1 MQINKISINNNQLS
15 FKANYI
21 TIEKR
26 GKFFIPTVVSTDNE
40 ENLGKEPV
48 LQYERKGEKYEF
60 PMVYDGKYYTTKS
73 TIGSNK
79 YRIYYKDTGKY
90 ERNGQEQVINPL
102 NLIKT
107 ATKEDRIYNNLPLE
121 QAIAKGDANGKVFV
135 NTVEIPKDV
144 PAILILDKV
153 EKVEDIILAG
163 IPENV
168 KSIIVSSAK
177 MDTLDHIANLTR
189 NKYQVF
195 SIIWDDDKF
204 NKLKEQNGKYLSLN
218 NESGILDYEVIDA
231 KELTNEDVNPISS
244 ITIVP
249 PKLENVEKLLD
260 FDELTPQNCGNKGYR
275 LSVMQKLVRDGKL
288 KDINIPQGFVI
299 PEGYINKYIEYL
311 NVDDKEEWKKR
322 IKEGIYYQD
331 TENKIKELGLPRDGL
346 IIRSN
351 YNTEDLGSF
360 SSAGIYESISAYDC
374 GSIID
379 KAVYDVIGGEHLRL
393 SDMAKKV
400 HKKYGINE
408 KDIQPSVIVQERIY
422 PDYEYTLYTDDG
434 DNNIIID
441 LSDNSLG
448 YMKPANALIKYN
460 KKTKELTLER
470 KQSPLATYLFDEK
483 GNIVNQ
489 KHPKDKITENW
500 NILAPL
506 LGIVTS
512 GALVLEKFFNH
523 PQDIEG
529 GIGRDGKVY
538 FWQTRDI
545 VAKAVKRI

>member
-1 MQINKISINNNQLS
+1 MQINKISTTNKFIN
-15 FKANYI
+15 FKANFF
-21 TIEKR
+21 TVQKR
-26 GKFFIPTVVSTDNE
+26 GKYFYHTAISTDNQ

-48 LQYERKGEKYEF
+48 LIYEKEGEKYEI
-60 PMVYDGKYYTTKS
+60 PMVYDGKFYTTQSSVS
-73 TIGSNK
+73 TNK
-79 YRIYYKDTGKY
+79 YRIFYKDTGKY
-90 ERNGQEQVINPL
+90 EKGGIEQVINPL
-102 NLIKT
+102 KFIKT
-107 ATKEDRIYNNLPLE
+107 ATIEDRKYNRLPLE
-121 QAIAKGDANGKVFV
+121 QAISKGEVKGKVYV
-135 NTVEIPKDV
+135 NTFDIPKDV
-144 PAILILDKV
+144 PAILILNEI
-153 EKVEDIILAG
+153 EKEEDVILTD
-163 IPENV
+163 IPKNV

-177 MDTLDHIANLTR
+177 MGVLDHIANLTR

-195 SIIWDDDKF
+195 SIVWDDNKF
-204 NKLKEQNGKYLSLN
+204 NDLKNQEGKYLSIN
-218 NESGILDYEVIDA
+218 NEREILEYKEIGIS
-231 KELTNEDVNPISS
+231 ELTTENVNSVSS
-244 ITIVP
+244 SAITP
-249 PKLENVEKLLD
+249 PKLENVERLLN

-275 LSVMQKLVRDGKL
+275 ISLMQKLVRNGIL
-288 KDINIPQGFVI
+288 KDINIPKGFVI
-299 PEGYINKYIEYL
+299 PEGYVNKYIEYL

-331 TENKIKELGLPRDGL
+331 TENKIKELGLSRNGL

-351 YNTEDLGSF
+351 YNTEDLNSF
-360 SSAGIYESISAYDC
+360 SSAGIYESISVYDF

-400 HKKYGINE
+400 HTKYGINE

-422 PDYEYTLYTDDG
+422 PYYEYTLYTDDG

-470 KQSPLATYLFDEK
+470 KQSPLASYLFDEK
-483 GNIVNQ
+483 GNIINQ
-489 KHPKDKITENW
+489 EHPTDKITENW
-500 NILAPL
+500 NILTPFL
-506 LGIVTS
+506 SILTS
-512 GALVLEKFFNH
+512 GALVLEKFFKH

-529 GIGRDGKVY
+529 GISKDGKVY

-545 VAKAVKRI
+545 VAKAVKKI

>member
-177 MDTLDHIANLTR
+177 MNTLDHIANLTR
-189 NKYQVF
+189 NRYQVF
-195 SIIWDDDKF
+195 SIVWDNDKF
-204 NKLKEQNGKYLSLN
+204 NDLKNQGGKCIYLN
-218 NESGILDYEVIDA
+218 NESGILDYKQIGVN
-231 KELTNEDVNPISS
+231 ELTNDIANSTSYPPV
-244 ITIVP
+244 TP
-249 PKLENVEKLLD
+249 PKLENVERLLD
-260 FDELTPQNCGNKGYR
+260 FDELTPQNSGNKGYR
-275 LSVMQKLVRDGKL
+275 LGIMQKLLRDGIL
-288 KDINIPQGFVI
+288 KDINIPNGFVI
-299 PEGYINKYIEYL
+299 PEGYIKKYNDYIDVE
-311 NVDDKEEWKKR
+311 DKEEWRKL
-322 IKEGIYYQD
+322 ITEGIYTQE
-331 TENKIKELGLPRDGL
+331 TEEKIKELGLPRRNL

-351 YNTEDLGSF
+351 FNTEDLGSF
-360 SSAGIYESISAYDC
+360 SSAGIYVSKYA
-374 GSIID
+374 GTFGGIID
-379 KAVYDVIGGEHLRL
+379 EAVFDVIGNPLHL
-393 SDMAKKV
+393 SGMAKKV
-400 HKKYGINE
+400 HKKYGIEE
-408 KDIQPSVIVQERIY
+408 KDIQPSVIIQDRIHS
-422 PDYEYTLYTDDG
+422 DYEYTVYTDDG

-441 LSDNSLG
+441 LSDIRLG
-448 YMKPANALIKYN
+448 YMRPANALIKYN
-460 KKTKELTLER
+460 KKTKELTMER
-470 KQSPLATYLFDEK
+470 KQSPFATYVFDEK

-489 KHPKDKITENW
+489 KHPKDKITGNW
-500 NILAPL
+500 DFLAPL

-512 GALVLEKFFNH
+512 GALVLEKFFKH

-529 GIGRDGKVY
+529 GIGKDGKVY

>member
-1 MQINKISINNNQLS
+1 VQINKISINNNQLS

-177 MDTLDHIANLTR
+177 MNTLDHIANLTR
-189 NKYQVF
+189 NRYQVF
-195 SIIWDDDKF
+195 SIVWDNDKF
-204 NKLKEQNGKYLSLN
+204 NDLKNQGGKCIYLN
-218 NESGILDYEVIDA
+218 NESGILDYKQIGVN
-231 KELTNEDVNPISS
+231 ELTNDIANSTSYPPV
-244 ITIVP
+244 TP
-249 PKLENVEKLLD
+249 PKLENVERLLD
-260 FDELTPQNCGNKGYR
+260 FDELTPQNSGNKGYR
-275 LSVMQKLVRDGKL
+275 LGIMQKLLRDGIL
-288 KDINIPQGFVI
+288 KDINIPNGFVI
-299 PEGYINKYIEYL
+299 PEGYIKKYNDYIDVE
-311 NVDDKEEWKKR
+311 DKEEWRKL
-322 IKEGIYYQD
+322 ITEGIYTQE
-331 TENKIKELGLPRDGL
+331 TEEKIKELGLPRRNL

-351 YNTEDLGSF
+351 FNTEDLGSF
-360 SSAGIYESISAYDC
+360 SSAGIYVSKYA
-374 GSIID
+374 GTFGGIID
-379 KAVYDVIGGEHLRL
+379 EAVFDVIGNPLHL
-393 SDMAKKV
+393 SGMAKKV
-400 HKKYGINE
+400 HKKYGIEE
-408 KDIQPSVIVQERIY
+408 KDIQPSVIIQDRIHS
-422 PDYEYTLYTDDG
+422 DYEYTVYTDDG

-441 LSDNSLG
+441 LSDIRLG
-448 YMKPANALIKYN
+448 YMRPANALIKYN
-460 KKTKELTLER
+460 KKTKELTMER
-470 KQSPLATYLFDEK
+470 KQSPFATYVFDEK

-489 KHPKDKITENW
+489 KHPKDKITGNW
-500 NILAPL
+500 DFLAPL

-512 GALVLEKFFNH
+512 GALVLEKFFKH

-529 GIGRDGKVY
+529 GIGKDGKVY